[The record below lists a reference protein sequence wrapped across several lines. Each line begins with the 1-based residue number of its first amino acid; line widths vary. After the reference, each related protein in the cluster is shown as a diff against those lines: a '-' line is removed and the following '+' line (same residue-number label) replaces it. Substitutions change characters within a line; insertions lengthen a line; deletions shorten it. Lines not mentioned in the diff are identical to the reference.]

1 MKFPLVIILLVVV
14 LYQTNLS
21 NCYWISF
28 PSAAVGKLEQV
39 IKSIFVSSKIKDLRD
54 DVGPATLAQAADDDR
69 LTKKLRQFNFNKN
82 VYVNKTTSQSTL
94 TITVVSTTVVSTSQF
109 CARFVNNVF
118 GGCRRRRELINEKI
132 ALLQPSKV
140 ANRYILYSHIIISC
154 TLLYNSL

>member
-1 MKFPLVIILLVVV
+1 MKFPLVVILLVVV

-28 PSAAVGKLEQV
+28 PSAAVGKLNQV
-39 IKSIFVSSKIKDLRD
+39 IKSIFVSSKLKELRD
-54 DVGPATLAQAADDDR
+54 DVGPTTLAQAADDG

-109 CARFVNNVF
+109 CAHFVNNVF

-140 ANRYILYSHIIISC
+140 VNRYFIYSHIIISC
-154 TLLYNSL
+154 T

>member
-28 PSAAVGKLEQV
+28 PSAAVGKLNQV
-39 IKSIFVSSKIKDLRD
+39 IKSIFVSSKLKELRD
-54 DVGPATLAQAADDDR
+54 DVGPTTLAQAADDG

-94 TITVVSTTVVSTSQF
+94 TITVVSTTVVSTRQF
-109 CARFVNNVF
+109 CAHFVNNVF

-140 ANRYILYSHIIISC
+140 VNRYFMYSHIIISC
-154 TLLYNSL
+154 T